1 MCVMS
6 LSTWE
11 TAQCVC
17 CILWLVMMSIN
28 MWKTVCLLCCGIF
41 IESCTFY
48 FSLLVW
54 WHVLVA
60 EELTVNRVYSQNSS
74 DALVRQAL
82 SQPWIPSDM
91 THVPFTQTQPPAD
104 YFEVKNN
111 NSGTNLSWKTTSL
124 FFSSLFLTITFS
136 ETLPFV
142 FPGKWT
148 QGLKFPLGWW
158 STTTKTA
165 SGPVEFSLPLVHWT
179 THFYKMF

>member
-1 MCVMS
+1 MC
-6 LSTWE
+6 L
-11 TAQCVC
+11 
-17 CILWLVMMSIN
+17 LWHVRDVFKYMGDCS
-28 MWKTVCLLCCGIF
+28 VCLLYIVAGNDVNKYVEDSVSTLCCGIF

-111 NSGTNLSWKTTSL
+111 NSGTNLS
-124 FFSSLFLTITFS
+124 
-136 ETLPFV
+136 
-142 FPGKWT
+142 
-148 QGLKFPLGWW
+148 
-158 STTTKTA
+158 
-165 SGPVEFSLPLVHWT
+165 
-179 THFYKMF
+179 